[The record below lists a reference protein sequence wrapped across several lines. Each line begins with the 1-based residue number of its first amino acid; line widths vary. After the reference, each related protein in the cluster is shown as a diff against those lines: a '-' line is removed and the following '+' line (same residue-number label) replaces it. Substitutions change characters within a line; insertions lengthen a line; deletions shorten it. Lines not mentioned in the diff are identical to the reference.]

1 MQPIGKLRFL
11 AGLVALILAAA
22 GVILTVQKVSAQ
34 DSGQPTPKQ
43 VDSKGQINPA
53 LGF

>member
-11 AGLVALILAAA
+11 AGLVALMLAAA
-22 GVILTVQKVSAQ
+22 GVILTVQTVSAQ
-34 DSGQPTPKQ
+34 DSTQPTPKQ
-43 VDSKGQINPA
+43 VDSKGLINPA